1 MVTKEG
7 MMMKKAKLIFLGSAF
22 LSLCLVGCAN
32 PEPEGSSHSKKSS
45 SDSSLPVEDDTVDV
59 FVLSGQSNMEGS
71 TYWYHPNNNTP
82 LLEQYMDE
90 AELDFDM
97 VNEDKGIPN
106 VLTSYYGFYYP
117 NGWAQARSSSLD
129 QSTSESKLTPYFEP
143 TRVGMGVSD
152 RLKADGRT
160 SYFFGPEL
168 GLAYDLAEEAT
179 EDKPIYLAKCAFSGS
194 GFTKTDGPQ
203 WTSREEDP
211 AKSLFYLL
219 KTYTKNCLD
228 AIEETGKEPV
238 LRGFL
243 WHQGESDSGDANYE
257 TYLETLTT
265 DFRNEFEDY
274 APDGEGDNIAFIDC
288 TIYDSGGQSNCN
300 KGKLAFANRSE
311 DDLNFCIDA
320 SSTGLNLQRGDDAKG
335 GYNTWHYNTKDEFI
349 LGQAY
354 AKVILDNDLL

>member
-1 MVTKEG
+1 
-7 MMMKKAKLIFLGSAF
+7 MKLSKYGVLCAAF
-22 LSLCLVGCAN
+22 IGLCLSACAN
-32 PEPEGSSHSKKSS
+32 HDEGSTNTNSS
-45 SDSSLPVEDDTVDV
+45 SSEPPVVEDNTVDV

-71 TYWYHPNNNTP
+71 TYWYHPDNNTP

-90 AELDFDM
+90 ADLDFDM
-97 VNEDKGIPN
+97 VNEGVPN

-117 NGWAQARSSSLD
+117 NGWARARSSSLD
-129 QSTSESKLTPYFEP
+129 QSTSESKLTPNFEP
-143 TRVGMGVSD
+143 TKVGMGVSD
-152 RLKADGRT
+152 RLQSDGKT

-168 GLAYDLAEEAT
+168 GLAYNLAEEAT

-194 GFTKTDGPQ
+194 GFTKTDGPE
-203 WTSREEDP
+203 WKSREEDP

-265 DFRNEFEDY
+265 DFRDEFKDY
-274 APDGEGDNIAFIDC
+274 APDGDGDNIAFIDC
-288 TIYDSGGQSNCN
+288 TIFDSGGQSNCN

-354 AKVILDNDLL
+354 AQVILENDLL